1 MSTREKVLHKIQNT
15 KDDNLLQEVLKMID
29 IQAELDEVTE
39 LSLEEENAIEEGL
52 SDVREGR
59 MYEDKDVKEFFQQW
73 LQKK

>member
-15 KDDNLLQEVLKMID
+15 KDDNLLEEVLKMID

-52 SDVREGR
+52 SDVMEGR
-59 MYEDKDVKEFFQQW
+59 IYEDKDVKEFFQQW